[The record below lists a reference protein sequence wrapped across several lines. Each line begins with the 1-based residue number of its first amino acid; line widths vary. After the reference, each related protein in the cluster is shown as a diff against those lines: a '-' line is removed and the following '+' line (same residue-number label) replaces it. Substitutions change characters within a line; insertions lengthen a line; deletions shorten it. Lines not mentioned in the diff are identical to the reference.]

1 MKNPERIREVLS
13 DANDQFKN
21 GNRYKSAPSLLA
33 IFHEG
38 LDVPDETIIA
48 SALYGN
54 LKFSYPE
61 GQPEKGEYIVDKD
74 GGWTPEKNT
83 TTSAV
88 HYARNNGEP
97 LLVHNYWA
105 QRPFPE
111 DVFSCKEI
119 SLSPNG
125 LFEETDFANIT
136 APRPVLS
143 RIVDIPGRLLC
154 FLRRIFR
161 R

>member
-1 MKNPERIREVLS
+1 M
-13 DANDQFKN
+13 
-21 GNRYKSAPSLLA
+21 
-33 IFHEG
+33 
-38 LDVPDETIIA
+38 
-48 SALYGN
+48 YGN